1 MDGTSPA
8 KAPHVKRALTGPSCH
23 HPGAGH
29 NSVFPFLHLGQ
40 RLRTSLMCWF
50 SLTRGSEQFQ
60 NKFQVPTRAAPSLQ
74 GWWIWDTVAD
84 FWVHP
89 FGTEKMHL
97 IYFLGDVPET
107 RCCNDHSIHCF
118 SGCCDKRPYKGSLR
132 NRFPFGLC
140 LRGIQSI
147 MVVKTVSRSEAA
159 CLIASIGRKQREQ
172 EVEIGYKPSSPTYSN
187 PLPPARLHLL
197 KVPAHLLKVPQ
208 PFKITPPSGDR
219 VFKHVILWGHFSF
232 KPLPPLGSSVLSHAK
247 L

>member
-1 MDGTSPA
+1 
-8 KAPHVKRALTGPSCH
+8 
-23 HPGAGH
+23 
-29 NSVFPFLHLGQ
+29 
-40 RLRTSLMCWF
+40 
-50 SLTRGSEQFQ
+50 
-60 NKFQVPTRAAPSLQ
+60 
-74 GWWIWDTVAD
+74 
-84 FWVHP
+84 
-89 FGTEKMHL
+89 MHL
-97 IYFLGDVPET
+97 IYILGDVLGT

-118 SGCCDKRPYKGSLR
+118 SGCCDKRPYKDSFR

-159 CLIASIGRKQREQ
+159 CLIASIGRKQRKQ
-172 EVEIGYKPSSPTYSN
+172 EVEIVYKPSSPTYSN

-197 KVPAHLLKVPQ
+197 KVPQ
-208 PFKITPPSGDR
+208 PFKIMPPSGDQ